1 MSKAVCC
8 LGIYAVIP
16 TIIIIILAYI
26 ISADIACSLVT
37 NVTGTD
43 NKIKTSNNYEFLS
56 FDNHRSND
64 GEEKCSSWEF
74 LGIESFEILVMG
86 TFAIFML
93 IKGIRKFCG
102 KGGYLEKRKETK
114 LKRDA
119 AKFEKLNS
127 NFEPI
132 VKKDK
137 TEAKGLAT
145 STTKEPA
152 KDTNTVAFVL

>member
-8 LGIYAVIP
+8 LGIYAVIT
-16 TIIIIILAYI
+16 TIIIAILSYI

-56 FDNHRSND
+56 FDNRRSKD
-64 GEEKCSSWEF
+64 GGEKCSSWEF
-74 LGIESFEILVMG
+74 HGIESFEFLVMG

-93 IKGIRKFCG
+93 IKGIRKFSG

-119 AKFEKLNS
+119 AKFEKLKS
-127 NFEPI
+127 KFEHN
-132 VKKDK
+132 VEKDK
-137 TEAKGLAT
+137 SEAKGLAT

-152 KDTNTVAFVL
+152 KDTHTVAFVL

>member
-8 LGIYAVIP
+8 LGIYAVIT
-16 TIIIIILAYI
+16 TIIIIILSYI

-43 NKIKTSNNYEFLS
+43 NKNYEFLF
-56 FDNHRSND
+56 FDNRKSKD
-64 GEEKCSSWEF
+64 GGENCSSWEF
-74 LGIESFEILVMG
+74 HGIETFEFMVMG

-93 IKGIRKFCG
+93 IKGARKFCG
-102 KGGYLEKRKETK
+102 KGGYLERRKETK

-119 AKFEKLNS
+119 AKFEKLKS
-127 NFEPI
+127 KFEHI
-132 VKKDK
+132 VEKDK

-145 STTKEPA
+145 ATTKEPVKESHA
-152 KDTNTVAFVL
+152 VAFVL